1 MNIAFFPIL
10 PNFIH
15 FFGIIRNASN
25 VDIRHDHFFSGM
37 LAANKVAFERS
48 TYLRSA
54 NKMFNFL
61 FGAVVFVFVVSS
73 VTEDHTNLI
82 LKRP

>member
-10 PNFIH
+10 PNFIY

-25 VDIRHDHFFSGM
+25 VDISHDHFFSGM
-37 LAANKVAFERS
+37 LAANQAAFERS
-48 TYLRSA
+48 AYLRSA
-54 NKMFNFL
+54 DKMFNFL
-61 FGAVVFVFVVSS
+61 FGAVVLVFVVSS
-73 VTEDHTNLI
+73 VTKDHANLI